1 MIPRNVIKKSD
12 VQSAAEH
19 IVANG
24 FPNNSTKYDA
34 ELTIDGVVHRIAPKK
49 LVSTAFKVATG
60 EPHPVSKFSGG
71 YETNK
76 FLKGFDV
83 NVISK
88 VN

>member
-12 VQSAAEH
+12 VQTAAEH

-24 FPNNSTKYDA
+24 LPNNSTKYDA
-34 ELTIDGVVHRIAPKK
+34 ELTIDGIVHRVAPKK

-76 FLKGFDV
+76 FLKGLDV

-88 VN
+88 LN